1 MRKKALNGE
10 NMVKVEIERSMC
22 ISCGNCIDN
31 CPEYFEFAD
40 DGFSTLKGGKRVGNN
55 DELEIEEAGCTVIAE
70 ESCPVSI
77 IHVYE

>member
-1 MRKKALNGE
+1 MA
-10 NMVKVEIERSMC
+10 KVEIERVMC

-31 CPEYFEFAD
+31 CPEIFEYGD
-40 DGFSTLKGGKRVGNN
+40 DGLSTLKDGEIVGDNVEK
-55 DELEIEEAGCTVIAE
+55 ELENPGCAKEAE